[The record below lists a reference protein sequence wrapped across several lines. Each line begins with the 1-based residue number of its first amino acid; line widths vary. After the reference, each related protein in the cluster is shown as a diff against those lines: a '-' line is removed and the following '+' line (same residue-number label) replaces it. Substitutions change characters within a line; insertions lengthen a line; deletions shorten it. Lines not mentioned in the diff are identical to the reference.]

1 MLLLFHPATG
11 MRRLASRYLR
21 TVNKE
26 YAKKYPKIASFSSDH
41 EIILDG
47 RYEIKEL
54 DFLASKVFPKLKH
67 TPYSEVQQSQQSVCL
82 DIGAYIGNHALYLAD
97 HFDKIIAFEPHPK
110 TYRLLEMNAELVD
123 NIVPINKGCSNVKRK
138 TLAFEPLK
146 DASSTFISESG
157 STNSSGAFHRVEFDL
172 ELLDDMKVVNDD
184 QTIEFIKI
192 DVENHELECYEGAVN
207 LLNKHK
213 PVIACEVVASS
224 ISNGKSP
231 AIEYLKKN
239 NYRFIYEL
247 RKTRSGL
254 RPWKEANFDL
264 FLADRLTHKHHSM
277 IICSQY
283 SLN

>member
-1 MLLLFHPATG
+1 MLLLFHPVTG
-11 MRRLASRYLR
+11 MKRLASRYLR

-26 YAKKYPKIASFSSDH
+26 YAKNYPKISCFSSDYVT
-41 EIILDG
+41 IQIFLDG
-47 RYEIKEL
+47 RYDVKEL
-54 DFLASKVFPKLKH
+54 DFLASKVFPKFKLARGNTK
-67 TPYSEVQQSQQSVCL
+67 QSVCL
-82 DIGAYIGNHALYLAD
+82 DIGANIGNHALYLAD
-97 HFDKIIAFEPHPK
+97 HFDKIIAIEPHPK

-123 NIVPINKGCSNVKRK
+123 NVVPVNKGCSNVKRK
-138 TLAFEPLK
+138 TLAFEPLMNVGG
-146 DASSTFISESG
+146 TYISETG
-157 STNSSGAFHRVEFDL
+157 PIRPKRVFDRVEFDL

-192 DVENHELECYEGAVN
+192 DVENHELECYEGAIN

>member
-1 MLLLFHPATG
+1 

-26 YAKKYPKIASFSSDH
+26 YAKNYPKIACFSSDYVT
-41 EIILDG
+41 INIFLDG
-47 RYEIKEL
+47 CYDVKEL

-67 TPYSEVQQSQQSVCL
+67 KTLPPSHSEVQQSVCL
-82 DIGAYIGNHALYLAD
+82 DIGANIGNHALYLAD
-97 HFDKIIAFEPHPK
+97 HFDKIIAIEPHPK

-123 NIVPINKGCSNVKRK
+123 NVVPVNKGCSNVKRK
-138 TLAFEPLK
+138 TLAFEPLIN
-146 DASSTFISESG
+146 ASATFISRDDSI
-157 STNSSGAFHRVEFDL
+157 SSNGDAFNRVEFDL
-172 ELLDDMKVVNDD
+172 ELLDDMKVVNDG

-213 PVIACEVVASS
+213 PVIACEVMASS

-247 RKTRSGL
+247 RKTRSG
-254 RPWKEANFDL
+254 KEANFDL
-264 FLADRLTHKHHSM
+264 FLTDRLTHKHHSM

-283 SLN
+283 SLD

>member
-11 MRRLASRYLR
+11 MRRIARRYLGA
-21 TVNKE
+21 VNKE
-26 YAKKYPKIASFSSDH
+26 HMKNHPKIACFSSDH
-41 EIILDG
+41 GIILDG
-47 RYEIKEL
+47 RHEIKEL
-54 DFLASKVFPKLKH
+54 DFLASKVFPK
-67 TPYSEVQQSQQSVCL
+67 PPPPRASEGSSKKQNNPVCL

-110 TYRLLEMNAELVD
+110 TYRLLEMNAELVE
-123 NIVPINKGCSNVKRK
+123 NVVPINKGCSNVKRK
-138 TLAFEPLK
+138 TLAYEPLM
-146 DASSTFISESG
+146 DASSTFISES
-157 STNSSGAFHRVEFDL
+157 SFINSNGAFNRVEFDL

-184 QTIEFIKI
+184 QTIQFIKI

-213 PVIACEVVASS
+213 PVIACEVMASS
-224 ISNGKSP
+224 IQNGKSP

-247 RKTRSGL
+247 RKTRSG
-254 RPWKEANFDL
+254 KEANFDL
-264 FLADRLTHKHHSM
+264 FLTDRLTHKHHSM

-283 SLN
+283 NLD